1 MYSFDSRVRYSE
13 VSMRGELSTPGIV
26 NYFQDCSTFQSEEL
40 GRGDFWLKEQN
51 RFWVINSWQVK
62 ILRRPKL
69 AENIQICTWPHSL
82 KGMFGE
88 RNFCIRDEEG
98 RDLIQAETLWTYM
111 DVEKMRP
118 TKIDEDVMATYKLE
132 PAIATKWKGRKIS
145 VPKEGEAKPPVVVGT
160 GLLDTN
166 GHVNNGKYVLLAM
179 EYVPADFE
187 IGAFRVEYRKAAWP
201 GDVMIP
207 VVSETP
213 EGMVIVFKSRQEEIF
228 AVIEL
233 ERG

>member
-1 MYSFDSRVRYSE
+1 MYSFKSRVRYSE
-13 VSMRGELSTPGIV
+13 VSMRGELSTPAIV

-40 GRGDFWLKEQN
+40 GRGNFWLKERK

-69 AENIQICTWPHSL
+69 SENIEICTWPHSL

-88 RNFCIRDEEG
+88 RNFCIRDEAG
-98 RDLIQAETLWTYM
+98 KDLIQAETLWTYM
-111 DVEKMRP
+111 DYEKMHLV
-118 TKIDEDVMATYKLE
+118 KIEADVISAYPIE
-132 PAIATKWKGRKIS
+132 AAIDTEFKGRKIK
-145 VPKEGEAKPPVVVGT
+145 VPVGGEKKSPVIVGT

-179 EYVPADFE
+179 EYVPQDFE
-187 IGAFRVEYRKAAWP
+187 ITAFRVEYRKAAWP
-201 GDVMIP
+201 GDAMVP
-207 VVSETP
+207 VIVEIP
-213 EGMVIVFKSRQEEIF
+213 EGMIVAFENEQEEVL
-228 AVIEL
+228 AVVEL

>member
-1 MYSFDSRVRYSE
+1 MYSFRSRVRYSE

-40 GRGDFWLKEQN
+40 GLGNFWLKERN

-69 AENIQICTWPHSL
+69 AENIQICTWPHSM

-98 RDLIQAETLWTYM
+98 KDLIWAETLWTYM
-111 DVEKMRP
+111 DIEKMRP
-118 TKIDEDVMATYKLE
+118 VKIDGDVIATYTLE
-132 PAIATKWKGRKIS
+132 LAIATEWKGRKIR
-145 VPKEGEAKPPVVVGT
+145 VPEGGVEKPPVMVGT

-179 EYVPADFE
+179 EYVPEDFE
-187 IGAFRVEYRKAAWP
+187 ISAFRVEYRKAAWP

-207 VVSETP
+207 VVVTMP
-213 EGMVIVFKSRQEEIF
+213 EGMIVAFRNEQEEIF